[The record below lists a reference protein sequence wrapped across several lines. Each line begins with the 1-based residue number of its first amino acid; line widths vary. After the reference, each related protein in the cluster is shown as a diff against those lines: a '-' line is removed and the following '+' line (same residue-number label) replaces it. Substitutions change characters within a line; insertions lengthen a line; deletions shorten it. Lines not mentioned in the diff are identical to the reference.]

1 LRHRRA
7 PRGYTRALCNARRAV
22 GVWKVEMRAAAQRSF
37 VIAAALALLVACVG
51 PARAQEVVS
60 EAAALEESGAELMR
74 LEEERVAA
82 EAARLEQLRQLY
94 AEGLYARKSL
104 EESEA
109 AHAASLARLEAL
121 RLKAA
126 ETERQAAEARAA
138 AEAAKTQAALVRP
151 AVRTTGGARL
161 STNSA
166 MIRYTGKTA
175 WSVADLSSVR
185 AFYESAFGRALP
197 VSALGQSAT
206 HDRFGYDHRHAVDVA
221 LHPDSAEG
229 RALIQHLQTRGI
241 AFTAFRAAVPGVAT
255 GPHIHIGRPSGR
267 VG

>member
-1 LRHRRA
+1 
-7 PRGYTRALCNARRAV
+7 
-22 GVWKVEMRAAAQRSF
+22 MRAAAHRRF
-37 VIAAALALLVACVG
+37 IIAAALALLAAVV
-51 PARAQEVVS
+51 PARSQEVVS
-60 EAAALEESGAELMR
+60 EAASVLSETGAALEGSAEALKGASSELIR
-74 LEEERVAA
+74 LEEAKVSA

-94 AEGLYARKSL
+94 AEGLYARNAL
-104 EESEA
+104 EASEA
-109 AHAASLARLEAL
+109 ALAASRASLEAL

-126 ETERQAAEARAA
+126 DAERQLAEA
-138 AEAAKTQAALVRP
+138 KTLAGAPALVRP
-151 AVRTTGGARL
+151 AVRTTAVKFNTAG
-161 STNSA
+161 A

-175 WSVADLSSVR
+175 WSVSDLAGVR
-185 AFYESAFGRALP
+185 AFYASAFGRALP
-197 VSALGQSAT
+197 VSAFGQSAT

-229 RALIQHLQTRGI
+229 RALIGYLQTHGI